1 MLYFNILFSLIPQL
15 SVMREKETARER
27 IAARHKGARNDN
39 QGYAGFSCTEIR
51 EEREKRAGL
60 LPRSDFFPH
69 HGKLGDKR
77 K

>member
-39 QGYAGFSCTEIR
+39 QGKLHLIPQKSVNS
-51 EEREKRAGL
+51 EK
-60 LPRSDFFPH
+60 
-69 HGKLGDKR
+69 
-77 K
+77 